1 MKNPLG
7 AFTRFLAHIT
17 RNPLGM
23 AGAVM
28 TTIAAILFLTLFAL
42 EQVGFHGGPYL
53 GILAF
58 LIIPGIFLLGLF
70 LIPAGLW
77 RERARRRRAAA
88 LGAEA
93 AEELPVWDL
102 NRDRIRRN
110 FLVFLTL
117 TAANLVIVAVATYKG
132 VETMDSTP
140 FCGAACHSVMQPEY
154 TTYLRSPHARVKCV
168 ECHIGPGANWFVKS
182 KLSGSWQVVSVAL
195 NLYPR
200 PIPVPVHDLRPA
212 RETCEQCHWPQ
223 KFVGDRFRVNTHF
236 EEDEANTEVK
246 TVLVVKVGGHQA
258 GRSHGIHWHVD
269 PDHTLRYRADE
280 KRQTIYEVEMVVEGS
295 VKRRWKGPAAD
306 RPEAAQ
312 VTEWRTMDCVDCHN
326 RPTHIYRAPDQ
337 ELDAA
342 LLDRRIDASLPYVR
356 REGLKLLQGEYP
368 SHESAREGIARS
380 LSDFYRQSYPDVAAT
395 RAEAVSAAGRALG
408 DIWCWNVFP
417 SMNIE
422 WGTYQNQIGHR
433 DMSTEVGCF
442 RCHDEEHKTADGGAI
457 SQDCTTCH
465 SVLAEREKDPA
476 VLKTLLD

>member
-1 MKNPLG
+1 MKKLFG
-7 AFTRFLAHIT
+7 AFTRFLAYIT

-28 TTIAAILFLTLFAL
+28 TTIAAILFLTLFLL

-58 LIIPGIFLLGLF
+58 LIIPGVFLLGLV
-70 LIPAGLW
+70 LIPTGLW
-77 RERARRRRAAA
+77 RERARRRRAPEQ
-88 LGAEA
+88 GAEA
-93 AEELPVWDL
+93 ADELPVWDL
-102 NRDRIRRN
+102 NQDRIRRN

-140 FCGAACHSVMQPEY
+140 FCGATCHSVMQPEY
-154 TTYLRSPHARVKCV
+154 TTYQRSPHARVKCV

-182 KLSGSWQVVSVAL
+182 KLSGSWQVVSVAF

-200 PIPVPVHDLRPA
+200 PIPVPVHSLRPA

-269 PDHTLRYRADE
+269 PENTVRYRADE
-280 KRQTIYEVEMVVEGS
+280 SRRAIYEIEMIGKGGA
-295 VKRRWKGPAAD
+295 VKRWKGPKAD
-306 RPEAAQ
+306 SPEAAAA
-312 VTEWRTMDCVDCHN
+312 TEWRTMDCVDCHN
-326 RPTHIYRAPDQ
+326 RPTHIYRTPEQ
-337 ELDAA
+337 ELDTT
-342 LLDRRIDASLPYVR
+342 LVERRIDVSLPYVR
-356 REGLKLLQGEYP
+356 REGLRALQADYP
-368 SHESAREGIARS
+368 SHEAGREGIAKA
-380 LSDFYRQSYPDVAAT
+380 LADFYRRSYPEVATKKADEI
-395 RAEAVSAAGRALG
+395 AAAGRALG

-417 SMNIE
+417 SMGIA
-422 WGTYQNQIGHR
+422 WGTYGNQIGHR

-442 RCHDEEHKTADGGAI
+442 RCHDEEHKTTEGEAI

-476 VLKTLLD
+476 VLKTLID